1 MHRSSSKD
9 ARIMTSGLRLIPRSK
24 ADLSSLLV
32 PSSPFS
38 FVITSPLRAFLVLTN
53 PCALRA
59 VIAVL
64 CLELSGPNWLSYQ
77 RFRILINSWEIV
89 TYLVSKEGFCVRV
102 VDVGELV
109 HAHAILHG
117 DF

>member
-9 ARIMTSGLRLIPRSK
+9 ARITTSGLRLIPRSK

-32 PSSPFS
+32 PSFPFS
-38 FVITSPLRAFLVLTN
+38 FAITSRLRAFLVLTAL
-53 PCALRA
+53 CALRA

-64 CLELSGPNWLSYQ
+64 CSALSGPNWLSYQ
-77 RFRILINSWEIV
+77 RYKILINSWEIL
-89 TYLVSKEGFCVRV
+89 TYLVRKEGFCVRV

-109 HAHAILHG
+109 HAHAILHS